1 MKYVCKLE
9 TIFLAAKVM
18 KSGNASY

>member
-18 KSGNASY
+18 KSGNANY